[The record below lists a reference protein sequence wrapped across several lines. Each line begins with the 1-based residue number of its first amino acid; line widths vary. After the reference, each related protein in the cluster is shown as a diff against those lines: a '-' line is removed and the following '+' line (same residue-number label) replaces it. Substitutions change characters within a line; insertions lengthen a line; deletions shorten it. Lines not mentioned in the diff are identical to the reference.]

1 MLDQLLTKE
10 QKKALQKHFNDP
22 KTKARQKR
30 IDLALAKMEAK
41 RQVLDA
47 MDRVEE
53 RKRLRLLKGVIW
65 TVIIVAILALLVG

>member
-1 MLDQLLTKE
+1 MLEQLLTKK
-10 QKKALQKHFNDP
+10 QKKALEKHFNDP
-22 KTKARQKR
+22 KTIARRRR

-41 RQVLDA
+41 RQVLDE
-47 MDRVEE
+47 MDRVQE